1 MKKRMT
7 VITPDGA
14 KRDYYPILAVLGEAL
29 KQARIERGL
38 TQSDLAALMNT
49 SQTEISRIESGT
61 IAYSITKIIDFS
73 IALEGATVQI
83 ESKPSFPP
91 RNVTRTESHFVVL
104 QDYAGYNQHRSESG
118 AIITT
123 SKKNG
128 YTEEEIE
135 WFGDFDA

>member
-1 MKKRMT
+1 MT

-14 KRDYYPILAVLGEAL
+14 KRDYFPVLAVLGEAL

-38 TQSDLAALMNT
+38 TQRDLAVLMNT
-49 SQTEISRIESGT
+49 SQAEISRIESGT

-104 QDYAGYNQHRSESG
+104 QDYAGYNQHKSESR

-128 YTEEEIE
+128 YTEEEVE